1 MEADMTDPILVT
13 GATGTQ
19 GNAVARALLARGHR
33 VRALTRDP
41 GKEAART
48 LAGLG
53 AELVS
58 GDFEDPETLRK
69 AADGTAAVFAMGT
82 PFEAGMDAEVRQG
95 IAVLDAAA
103 HAGTGHL
110 VYTSVASALDK
121 TSIPHFE
128 SKAEVERHLATLD
141 VPSTVIAPAAF
152 LENLLSPWVAP
163 GLAQGVYSFALPG
176 DVPLQQVAIG
186 DVADFA
192 ALVITDRDRF
202 AGRRIELASVEQ
214 TGEEVA
220 AALGRRLGRTVRYQE
235 SELEGADDDML
246 RMTAFFRNG
255 GYTVDIP
262 ALHAEYPE
270 IGWHGLEN
278 WIAEQN
284 WTVANAA

>member
-82 PFEAGMDAEVRQG
+82 PYEAGMDAEVRQG

-103 HAGTGHL
+103 QAGTGHL

-121 TSIPHFE
+121 TGIPHFE

-141 VPSTVIAPAAF
+141 VPSTVIAPVAF

-176 DVPLQQVAIG
+176 DVPLQQVAIA

-192 ALVITDRDRF
+192 ALAITDRDRF